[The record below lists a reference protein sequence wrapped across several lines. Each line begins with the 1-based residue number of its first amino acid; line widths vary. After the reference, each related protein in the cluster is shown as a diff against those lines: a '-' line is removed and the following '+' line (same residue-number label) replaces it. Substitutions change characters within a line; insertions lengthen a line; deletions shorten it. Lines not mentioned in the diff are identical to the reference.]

1 MRWQAEIIYIYI
13 YIYIYVNDKSYGLE
27 KKIIIQILSRKTHV
41 LRSIL
46 NEYIC
51 MQLPDTP
58 NCVDIY
64 FLYKKNKK

>member
-1 MRWQAEIIYIYI
+1 MRWQAE
-13 YIYIYVNDKSYGLE
+13 IYVNDKSYGLE
-27 KKIIIQILSRKTHV
+27 KKIIQILSHKTHV

-58 NCVDIY
+58 NYVDIY